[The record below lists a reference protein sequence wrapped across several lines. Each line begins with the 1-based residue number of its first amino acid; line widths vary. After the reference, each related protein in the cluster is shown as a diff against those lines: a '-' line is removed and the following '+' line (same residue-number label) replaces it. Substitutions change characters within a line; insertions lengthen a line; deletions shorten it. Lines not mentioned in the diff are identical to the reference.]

1 MIPKIHSSLIK
12 ILLYSIPVWIIMFII
27 QGIEESFIWLLL
39 IFLCLA
45 IATVLQK
52 KYRGYSLT
60 FFILTS
66 VVVAM
71 YHPGLLTNIGSFNL
85 KKLIIPILMVIM
97 FGMGASMRVSDFVG
111 IVKMPK
117 AVLIGLICQFSIMP
131 FIGFGLAKLSNLPPE
146 IAAGIILVGCSP
158 SGLAS
163 NVMSYIAK
171 ANLALSLSLTMV
183 ATLLA
188 PLITPL
194 LMKLLAQSYV
204 PIDFLAMLISI
215 SKIVI
220 VPVIFGLIY
229 NHYLGGRIKA
239 VDKSLPLLS
248 MIGIILVIAIIT
260 AAGRDALIDIG
271 VLLIGIVI
279 THNILG
285 YILGF
290 RLSRLFGLDKASS
303 RTIAL
308 EVGMQNSGLASGIAL
323 EMGKVA
329 TMGLAPAVF
338 GPFMNITGSILA
350 TFWRSKSE

>member
-1 MIPKIHSSLIK
+1 
-12 ILLYSIPVWIIMFII
+12 
-27 QGIEESFIWLLL
+27 
-39 IFLCLA
+39 
-45 IATVLQK
+45 
-52 KYRGYSLT
+52 
-60 FFILTS
+60 
-66 VVVAM
+66 
-71 YHPGLLTNIGSFNL
+71 
-85 KKLIIPILMVIM
+85 
-97 FGMGASMRVSDFVG
+97 
-111 IVKMPK
+111 
-117 AVLIGLICQFSIMP
+117 
-131 FIGFGLAKLSNLPPE
+131 
-146 IAAGIILVGCSP
+146 
-158 SGLAS
+158 
-163 NVMSYIAK
+163 
-171 ANLALSLSLTMV
+171 
-183 ATLLA
+183 
-188 PLITPL
+188 
-194 LMKLLAQSYV
+194 
-204 PIDFLAMLISI
+204 MLISI

-220 VPVIFGLIY
+220 IPVIFGLKY
-229 NHYLGGRIKA
+229 NHNLGGRINA

-248 MIGIILVIAIIT
+248 MIGIILVIAITT

-290 RLSRLFGLDKASS
+290 HLSRLFGLNNASS